1 MLTFLLFLL
10 NFFFAK
16 VTSPLETKK
25 ELTESL
31 VFFFLWRG
39 WLVKLVVFSKNGIFW
54 NYLESNVHPHT
65 IYGAPINALEA

>member
-1 MLTFLLFLL
+1 LLFLL

-31 VFFFLWRG
+31 VFFSVAQLAREIGCFFEKWHFLEFLG
-39 WLVKLVVFSKNGIFW
+39 D
-54 NYLESNVHPHT
+54 
-65 IYGAPINALEA
+65 

>member
-1 MLTFLLFLL
+1 LLFLL

-31 VFFFLWRG
+31 VFFSVARLDREIGCFFQ
-39 WLVKLVVFSKNGIFW
+39 KMAFFGIFGG
-54 NYLESNVHPHT
+54 LNVHPHT